1 MLLLSRRELR
11 MRLSVC
17 GVITRLCYLPLSG
30 LPRRYPKSGHKNWI
44 WWAISEAHSSPAVG
58 PTRHSWTAPAPEPVP
73 RSSWLGGGRLQE
85 WVFIYFLFLIFLIK
99 CCFFFFNITY
109 LVYVFICILFVL
121 FITFF
126 EWVLPVWYFLCI
138 VAYIECLIDCTRIL
152 CQSLCYM
159 LITTQTAISRAQEL
173 PCKKTFFF
181 LMQI

>member
-44 WWAISEAHSSPAVG
+44 WWAISETHSSPAVG

-85 WVFIYFLFLIFLIK
+85 WVFNVSINFNLFLFP
-99 CCFFFFNITY
+99 FFVSNFFNKMLFIFFQHYIFGLCIY
-109 LVYVFICILFVL
+109 LYFICAFHYIFWMSTSSVV
-121 FITFF
+121 FF
-126 EWVLPVWYFLCI
+126 MHCCLYWVSDWLHT
-138 VAYIECLIDCTRIL
+138 YI
-152 CQSLCYM
+152 M
-159 LITTQTAISRAQEL
+159 PITTLYANHYTN
-173 PCKKTFFF
+173 CN
-181 LMQI
+181 